1 MPSIIVNAN
10 GTVSESFSI
19 GKSGKGIVIYQGD
32 DNPSNLLGN
41 TGDIFIK
48 RSAEPYLLKK
58 KSDGWVNVNNKE
70 IVIVATSSTITATQ
84 SETVY
89 LVDSSSSIINLSISS
104 SSNEKGKTIIIKDS
118 SGSTSSNAINI
129 SCENSE
135 TIDGQTSVSIQN
147 NYTSLTL
154 ISDGTNWYII

>member
-10 GTVSESFSI
+10 GTVSDSFSI

-58 KSDGWVNVNNKE
+58 NSDGWVNVNNKE

-89 LVDSSSSIINLSISS
+89 LIDSRNTSITLTIPSNA
-104 SSNEKGKTIIIKDS
+104 NEKGKLIIIKDMY
-118 SGSTSSNAINI
+118 GMAETNNI
-129 SCENSE
+129 ILTTENNE
-135 TIDGQTSVSIQN
+135 TIDGQSTIIIEI

-154 ISDGTNWYII
+154 VSDGNNWFII

>member
-32 DNPSNLLGN
+32 TNPSNLLGN
-41 TGDIFIK
+41 TGDIFVK

-58 KSDGWVNVNNKE
+58 KSDGWVNIDNKE
-70 IVIVATSSTITATQ
+70 IINVSTSSTIDATQ

-89 LVDSSSSIINLSISS
+89 LIDTSSTLVNLTISS
-104 SSNEKGKTIIIKDS
+104 TSIEKGKTIVIKDAAGNS
-118 SGSTSSNAINI
+118 STNVINVI
-129 SCENSE
+129 SENSE
-135 TIDGQTSVSIQN
+135 TIDGQSSITIQN
-147 NYTSLTL
+147 NYSSITL
-154 ISDGTNWYII
+154 VSDGTNWFII